1 MAQEDVDLFEIN
13 EAFSGSTVGV
23 LRELQLDPAKVN
35 VNGGSVSLG
44 HPIGA
49 SGCRVLVSLLH
60 EMIRQD
66 KKTGLASLCLGGGEA
81 VAMLVKR

>member
-1 MAQEDVDLFEIN
+1 MIK
-13 EAFSGSTVGV
+13 
-23 LRELQLDPAKVN
+23 ELQLNPEKVN

-49 SGCRVLVSLLH
+49 SGCRVLITLLH

-66 KKTGLASLCLGGGEA
+66 KQIGLASLCLGGGEA
-81 VAMLVKR
+81 VALIVKRK